1 MKVISGETLLSKC
14 NGNVIRLR
22 SVTAACWSLITA
34 EYYFASMVK
43 MLSTHECFA
52 SNDEKHFPSMC
63 EQCVSSTD
71 KKFASTLRINISIN
85 GQMFRFN
92 ERAILCHKGRL
103 SGLNEPQTIFFLNRR
118 MFCLK
123 APQTIFCLNRRLFG
137 YNQPQTIFCLNGR
150 MFGLK
155 RPQTIFCLNGR
166 MFGPKGPQTIFCLNR
181 RMFGPKGPQTIFC
194 LKGPQTIFCL
204 NRRMFCFSTSILW
217 LS

>member
-123 APQTIFCLNRRLFG
+123 APQTIFCLNRR
-137 YNQPQTIFCLNGR
+137 
-150 MFGLK
+150 MFD
-155 RPQTIFCLNGR
+155 
-166 MFGPKGPQTIFCLNR
+166 
-181 RMFGPKGPQTIFC
+181 PKGPQTIFC